1 MSETGDSL
9 RNSLFLH
16 SLVAEIVETYG
27 VTRSWGRGLRAEKTR
42 PASSACSITSSKSRT
57 SIWDSKGF
65 DSRFP
70 LLSSFCCIAAEVRC
84 FISSC
89 PGPSVIFAFRPIA
102 YDETAFALIICF
114 NPLMFSSTTQEIRTK
129 SEPHLLTTE
138 LLQTGLHCSK
148 ALLKETTQ
156 FQTQEHSYKT
166 LTVRIFVER
175 RGRSDRGQISSLKKD
190 WEKRTSK
197 WYLQTLKRSA
207 PSRWQRAMVNRA
219 EHQDDLPLPQ
229 TVPRGA
235 CRWSHY
241 GLGFRGFRA

>member
-1 MSETGDSL
+1 LSETGDSL

-16 SLVAEIVETYG
+16 FLVAEIVETYE

-70 LLSSFCCIAAEVRC
+70 LLSSFCCIAADVRC
-84 FISSC
+84 FMSSC

-102 YDETAFALIICF
+102 FALTIRF
-114 NPLMFSSTTQEIRTK
+114 NSLMISSTTHEIRTK
-129 SEPHLLTTE
+129 SEPQMLTTE
-138 LLQTGLHCSK
+138 LLQTDLHCSK

-156 FQTQEHSYKT
+156 FETQEDSYKT

-175 RGRSDRGQISSLKKD
+175 RGTSDRGQILHSRRTGKKGQANG
-190 WEKRTSK
+190 TSK
-197 WYLQTLKRSA
+197 
-207 PSRWQRAMVNRA
+207 
-219 EHQDDLPLPQ
+219 
-229 TVPRGA
+229 
-235 CRWSHY
+235 RWSVQNLRDDKERWWTVWSIKTISLCQKLCREEHA
-241 GLGFRGFRA
+241 GEGMTD

>member
-1 MSETGDSL
+1 MNETGDSL

-16 SLVAEIVETYG
+16 FLVTEIVETYG

-70 LLSSFCCIAAEVRC
+70 LLSSFCCIAADVRC
-84 FISSC
+84 FMSSC

-102 YDETAFALIICF
+102 YDETDFDLIICF
-114 NPLMFSSTTQEIRTK
+114 NPLMISWTTHEIRKK

-156 FQTQEHSYKT
+156 FQTEEDSYKT

-175 RGRSDRGQISSLKKD
+175 RGTSHRGQILHSRRTRKKGQANG
-190 WEKRTSK
+190 TSK
-197 WYLQTLKRSA
+197 R
-207 PSRWQRAMVNRA
+207 
-219 EHQDDLPLPQ
+219 
-229 TVPRGA
+229 
-235 CRWSHY
+235 
-241 GLGFRGFRA
+241 

>member
-16 SLVAEIVETYG
+16 FLVAEIVETYG

-70 LLSSFCCIAAEVRC
+70 LLSSFCCIAADVRC
-84 FISSC
+84 FMSSC

-114 NPLMFSSTTQEIRTK
+114 NPLMISSTTHEIRTK

-148 ALLKETTQ
+148 ALLEETTQ
-156 FQTQEHSYKT
+156 FQTQEDSYKT
-166 LTVRIFVER
+166 LTVRILIER
-175 RGRSDRGQISSLKKD
+175 HGTSDCSEILHSRRTGKKGQANG
-190 WEKRTSK
+190 TSK
-197 WYLQTLKRSA
+197 
-207 PSRWQRAMVNRA
+207 
-219 EHQDDLPLPQ
+219 
-229 TVPRGA
+229 
-235 CRWSHY
+235 RWSVQHLRDDKERWWTVRSIKTISLCQNVCREKHA
-241 GLGFRGFRA
+241 GEGITD

>member
-16 SLVAEIVETYG
+16 FLVAEIVETYE

-70 LLSSFCCIAAEVRC
+70 LLSSFCCIAADVRC
-84 FISSC
+84 FMSSC

-102 YDETAFALIICF
+102 FALIICF
-114 NPLMFSSTTQEIRTK
+114 NSLMISSTTHEIRTK
-129 SEPHLLTTE
+129 SEPQMLTTE
-138 LLQTGLHCSK
+138 LLQTDLHCSK

-156 FQTQEHSYKT
+156 FETQEDSYKT

-175 RGRSDRGQISSLKKD
+175 RGTSDRGQIFHSRRTGKKGQANG
-190 WEKRTSK
+190 TSK
-197 WYLQTLKRSA
+197 
-207 PSRWQRAMVNRA
+207 
-219 EHQDDLPLPQ
+219 
-229 TVPRGA
+229 
-235 CRWSHY
+235 RWSVQNLRDDKERWWTVWSIKTISLCQKLCREEHA
-241 GLGFRGFRA
+241 GKGMTD